1 MNNFKIMSGGQ
12 PGITRGA
19 LDVALSLNV
28 SCGGWCSSRHID
40 LLKNGSDE
48 SFPLIEIEDN
58 DDREST
64 RKNVF
69 DSDASAILFFRVLEG
84 CAEETLDDC
93 VQQGKPYRLIDGDE
107 LQPGQAAK
115 LLSDFIKECG
125 ATSLNIIGP
134 ESVDNQREYK
144 YGQDVT
150 RLLIESLRRKGS
162 SKRSGSKR
170 KRQTDSSKANGAVRG
185 STGKVGSSS
194 RRRNRKK
201 SRGRQPES
209 TGSPSNK
216 HQVAGQNQQGSN
228 EVIVQHRTPKTDT
241 RKLGSEN

>member
-19 LDVALSLNV
+19 LDIALSLNV
-28 SCGGWCSSRHID
+28 SCGGWCSSRNLD
-40 LLKNGSDE
+40 SLKNGSDE
-48 SFPLIEIEDN
+48 SFPLVGIEDN

-115 LLSDFIKECG
+115 LLSDFIKDCG

-134 ESVDNQREYK
+134 ESVDNQRAYK

-150 RLLIESLRRKGS
+150 RLLIESLRRKGG

-170 KRQTDSSKANGAVRG
+170 KRQTDASKANGAPRG
-185 STGKVGSSS
+185 STGKVASS

-201 SRGRQPES
+201 SRGRHPES
-209 TGSPSNK
+209 AGSSS
-216 HQVAGQNQQGSN
+216 NQQQGTGN
-228 EVIVQHRTPKTDT
+228 NHPGGAEVIVQHRTSKADT